1 MTSLLVHNFI
11 GHLAGIVVI
20 QLGIDVLKELSVTA
34 VGPIK
39 LQSRVSSAL
48 AKKSYGSERKL
59 LF

>member
-34 VGPIK
+34 VDPIK

-48 AKKSYGSERKL
+48 AKE
-59 LF
+59 